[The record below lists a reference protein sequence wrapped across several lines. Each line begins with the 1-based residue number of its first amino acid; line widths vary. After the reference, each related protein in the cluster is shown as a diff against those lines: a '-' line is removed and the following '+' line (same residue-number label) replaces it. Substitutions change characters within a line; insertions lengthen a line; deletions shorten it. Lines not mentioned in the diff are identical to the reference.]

1 MKVLQIIPMFKLA
14 GAETM
19 CENLCYALC
28 SQGCNVIAVSLYTEH
43 TPITDR
49 LERAGIR
56 VEYLEK
62 KKGFDF
68 STIVK
73 LYRLI
78 EKEKPEVVHTHIYA
92 ARYALPVAVFCE
104 TPSKIHTVHNVAQQ
118 EQAKVGKIVNKFLF
132 RHCGV
137 VPVALSEEVKKTVE
151 AVYGIPEQKIPVVFN
166 GIDLSKCQVKED
178 YTKKKEFKI
187 IHIGR
192 FMDVKNHGLILRSF
206 AQFVKQHPDAKLQLL
221 GEGELR
227 DEMEQLAKSLQI
239 ESSVEFAGLQSNVY
253 PWLHNA
259 DVFILPSKFEGMPMT
274 LIEAMGT
281 GLPIIASAVGG
292 VPDML
297 KNQESALLIEGKE
310 EQLICSLNKIY
321 HDESMRRMLGQNAL
335 KKAIEFSSQAMAQK
349 YIEIYDKK
357 LLLHRCR

>member
-1 MKVLQIIPMFKLA
+1 MKVMQIIPMFKLA

-19 CENLCYALC
+19 CENLCYALRD
-28 SQGCNVIAVSLYTEH
+28 QGCKVIAVSLYTEH

-49 LERAGIR
+49 LEHTGIR

-78 EKEKPEVVHTHIYA
+78 KKEKPEVVHTHIYA
-92 ARYALPVAVFCE
+92 ARYALPVAVFCGI
-104 TPSKIHTVHNVAQQ
+104 PSKIHTVHNVAQQ
-118 EQAKVGKIVNKFLF
+118 EQAKAGKIVNKFLF

-166 GIDLSKCQVKED
+166 GINLSKCQVKED
-178 YTKKKEFKI
+178 YTKKKEFII

-206 AQFVKQHPDAKLQLL
+206 AKFVKQHPDAKLQLL

-227 DEMEQLAKSLQI
+227 EKMEQLAKSLQI
-239 ESSVEFAGLQSNVY
+239 DGSVEFAGLQSNVY

-281 GLPIIASAVGG
+281 GLPIIASDVGG

-297 KNQESALLIEGKE
+297 TDGKDALLIKPSIEK
-310 EQLICSLNKIY
+310 LLYAMNVLY
-321 HDESMRRMLGQNAL
+321 DDASMRKQLGKNAREKSKL
-335 KKAIEFSSQAMAQK
+335 FSAETMAQK
-349 YIEIYDKK
+349 YIAIYK
-357 LLLHRCR
+357 RTSVRYR

>member
-19 CENLCYALC
+19 CENLCYALR

-92 ARYALPVAVFCE
+92 ARYALPVAVFCGI
-104 TPSKIHTVHNVAQQ
+104 PSKIHTVHNVAQQ
-118 EQAKVGKIVNKFLF
+118 EQAKAGKIVNKFLF

-151 AVYGIPEQKIPVVFN
+151 EVYEIPTQQIPVVFN
-166 GIDLSKCQVKED
+166 GIDLSKCQVKDD
-178 YTKKKEFKI
+178 YAKKENFKI
-187 IHIGR
+187 LHIGR

-227 DEMEQLAKSLQI
+227 EEMEQLAKRLQI

-297 KNQESALLIEGKE
+297 TDGKNALLIRPESTELCKALEKLYKAADVRKQLGTEAKE
-310 EQLICSLNKIY
+310 KSVAFSN
-321 HDESMRRMLGQNAL
+321 DSMAKQ
-335 KKAIEFSSQAMAQK
+335 
-349 YIEIYDKK
+349 YIEIYKNNIY
-357 LLLHRCR
+357 